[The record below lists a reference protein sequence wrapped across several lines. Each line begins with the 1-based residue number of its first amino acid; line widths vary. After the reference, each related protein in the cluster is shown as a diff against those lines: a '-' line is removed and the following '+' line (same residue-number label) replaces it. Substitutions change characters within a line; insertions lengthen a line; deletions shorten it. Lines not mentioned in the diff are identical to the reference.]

1 MITKTLKPT
10 SGTHHMGHTIHTTYN
25 ALKAILGEPTHTD
38 IDGKIRYYW
47 AVENAQGIVF
57 TIYDWKMYPFNEDA
71 KIGWHIGAHSEQNA
85 TEGLWAVANALY
97 SKSLNSMG
105 IN

>member
-57 TIYDWKMYPFNEDA
+57 TIYDWKMYPFNNDA
-71 KIGWHIGAHSEQNA
+71 MIDWHIGAHDKDNA
-85 TEGLWAVANALY
+85 QVGLYALAEALY
-97 SKSLNSMG
+97 VQAVKASLG
-105 IN
+105 

>member
-47 AVENAQGIVF
+47 AVETAQGVTF
-57 TIYDWKMYPFNEDA
+57 TVYDWKMYPFNNDA
-71 KIGWHIGAHSEQNA
+71 MIDWHIGAHDKDNA
-85 TEGLWAVANALY
+85 QVGLYALAEALY
-97 SKSLNSMG
+97 VQAVKASLG
-105 IN
+105 